1 MLTLTVPM
9 IFGFVATLAITFSFA
24 LYHCITIKEEYKHNK
39 KMAVEA
45 VEELES
51 VETSQTLRT
60 QRERFEEQ
68 METLDKRIHLIT
80 FRATQEE
87 AEYIVSELPISTYL
101 YNLSTTDLDD
111 HVFEVRL
118 KRARSNSI

>member
-9 IFGFVATLAITFSFA
+9 IFGFVATLAITFSFM
-24 LYHCITIKEEYKHNK
+24 LYHCITIKEEYTHK
-39 KMAVEA
+39 KKAAVE
-45 VEELES
+45 EELES

-68 METLDKRIHLIT
+68 METLGKRIHLIT

-87 AEYIVSELPISTYL
+87 ADYILSELPVSTYL
-101 YNLSTTDLDD
+101 YNLATDDLDN
-111 HVFEVRL
+111 HVIEARL
-118 KRARSNSI
+118 KRARAHSI